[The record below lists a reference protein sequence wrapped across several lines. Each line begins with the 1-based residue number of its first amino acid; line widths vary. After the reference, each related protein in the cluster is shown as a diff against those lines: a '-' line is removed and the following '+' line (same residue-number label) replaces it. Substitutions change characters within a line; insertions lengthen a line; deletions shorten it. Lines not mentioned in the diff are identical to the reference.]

1 MLTGYIDEAL
11 GHDRYELIEN
21 EETPYYGEVP
31 ELPGVWACGRTLE
44 ECRRELKDVMEG
56 WVLVSVRQSLDISAL
71 GGAEIME
78 TATGGLVGDPT

>member
-31 ELPGVWACGRTLE
+31 ELPGVWACGRTL
-44 ECRRELKDVMEG
+44 
-56 WVLVSVRQSLDISAL
+56 
-71 GGAEIME
+71 
-78 TATGGLVGDPT
+78 